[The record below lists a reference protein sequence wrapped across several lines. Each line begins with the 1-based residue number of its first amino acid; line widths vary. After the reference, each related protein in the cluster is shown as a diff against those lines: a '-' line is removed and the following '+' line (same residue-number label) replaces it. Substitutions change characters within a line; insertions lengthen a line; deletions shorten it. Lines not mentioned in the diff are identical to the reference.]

1 MYLFKQYCGSTVN
14 TVSNSLTFDE
24 MSKVKVSMTLNDF
37 MKFASD
43 LALTPVLLPKATIM
57 TLYRGVIAKQT
68 DQVKAHTCYYSVATL
83 LFSCYTHTHTH
94 THFHTH
100 FHTHTHRPSR
110 RVVQCL
116 SLCSYGLFGL
126 WWVTSRP
133 PLCSTL

>member
-57 TLYRGVIAKQT
+57 TLFRGVIAKQT
-68 DQVKAHTCYYSVATL
+68 DQTFQKSGAVPFTVFLRALWYLSNTSVTKVCRKCN
-83 LFSCYTHTHTH
+83 S
-94 THFHTH
+94 
-100 FHTHTHRPSR
+100 S
-110 RVVQCL
+110 VMKV
-116 SLCSYGLFGL
+116 
-126 WWVTSRP
+126 
-133 PLCSTL
+133 